1 MYPLFR
7 DDERYLDM
15 LGNPG
20 SNPLELFWD
29 AVDVLDQKL
38 DAKVSVVEDAIK
50 RHNAKL
56 SGPEEDKADDAMD
69 VAHKSFSVTPETTWA
84 EFAGVVNMEVD
95 SALEV
100 LSDEELRLVF
110 KTVSFTKSKCISL
123 LTKCDYSSTIMH
135 SRSRPKRSEEM
146 NESSAI
152 YKMTCATL

>member
-1 MYPLFR
+1 LKARTKWKEVYPLFR

-56 SGPEEDKADDAMD
+56 TEPEEDKADDAMD
-69 VAHKSFSVTPETTWA
+69 VAHKPFSVTPETTWA
-84 EFAGVVNMEVD
+84 EFAAVVNVQAD

-110 KTVSFTKSKCISL
+110 KTVSFT
-123 LTKCDYSSTIMH
+123 
-135 SRSRPKRSEEM
+135 
-146 NESSAI
+146 
-152 YKMTCATL
+152 